1 MTFRN
6 TDLVDMCADTYTVL
20 IGFNNIECIEFD
32 LSNILMFYILSN
44 LNCQVKDT
52 KLSKTPKQWILRS
65 YCISKMQFFARQIIE
80 KNF

>member
-1 MTFRN
+1 MALTN
-6 TDLVDMCADTYTVL
+6 TDLVDMQIYNYTVL
-20 IGFNNIECIEFD
+20 IGFNIIECTEFD

-44 LNCQVKDT
+44 LISQFKDT

-65 YCISKMQFFARQIIE
+65 YCTSKMQFFARQIIE